1 MRKKNSDSKINT
13 IKCLMFF
20 STSQDAQIFRQDSSY
35 TESEDDRAR
44 RKKKITVPLNV
55 QDGSNTTK
63 K

>member
-1 MRKKNSDSKINT
+1 
-13 IKCLMFF
+13 MFF